1 MKDYLALDPYIPVPN
16 IAGRLPLNTLIE
28 GQPLGALSPTFRR
41 KRTDKYFQKTS
52 QRLSANLNFKSV
64 GKTLGRNHIWTK
76 LIVPKST
83 QNPAQRAGCHRSH
96 LSLQDRQS
104 FFPAPER
111 HPLTF
116 PGTLGRA
123 SQPWGQDILEEG
135 QRLQEGL
142 PPLAEPPRPGQ
153 LHQVGV
159 VLQVVFHG
167 AKRTPTCL

>member
-83 QNPAQRAGCHRSH
+83 QNPAQSSRCHRSH
-96 LSLQDRQS
+96 LSLQDSQT
-104 FFPAPER
+104 FFSWPER

-116 PGTLGRA
+116 PGTQGRA
-123 SQPWGQDILEEG
+123 SLPRSQDILEG
-135 QRLQEGL
+135 DQGLQEG
-142 PPLAEPPRPGQ
+142 PPQITKPPRP
-153 LHQVGV
+153 V
-159 VLQVVFHG
+159 
-167 AKRTPTCL
+167 